1 LPEATC
7 VAPLPLLP
15 SCNDR
20 RRTTALSLPHALA
33 SHPTMPYVASHPTM
47 PYVASHPTM
56 PYVASHPTMP
66 YVASHPTMPYVASH
80 PTMPYVASHPTMPYV
95 ASHPTMPY
103 VASHPTMLY
112 VATSTAKQALWS
124 PRTSLCA
131 VRPLTSRPPSHL
143 TAQLISV
150 RTERVSLL
158 VQRPVPVSCI
168 PYHPHASIP
177 HRAAPTASPPAAQH
191 MGVRKLIAAHG
202 GAEAHRSTWGCGS
215 SSQHMGRTCAWD
227 GHVPG
232 TDMCLGRTCAW
243 DGHVPGTDM
252 CLGRTCAW
260 DGHVPVT
267 DMCLGRTCAW
277 DGHVPGTDMCLGR
290 TCAWDGHVPG
300 TDMCLGRT
308 YGGAAAHRGMQEG
321 KGESALSGM
330 CQECAMVVLQLI
342 LARRRVRVLVKDAKE
357 ATSGFGPY
365 VQPIAGSV
373 GDQAAVRAALR
384 GSQAVIV
391 TGRLGSL
398 AQMLQGSKAEH
409 VVLVSQLGASSRPS
423 GLAGLLWSASPL
435 AAAADAEA
443 ALAAAAVAAGGDGER
458 GAAGEARRWGF
469 GCTVVRGGKVVDEP
483 GRQRGLLLGQ
493 GNTMKGSVSRE
504 DLAAVVAAALAV
516 PPPSQHRR
524 IIEVVNSDTPRDSN
538 DGSDFLERIAGL
550 STEPIII

>member
-1 LPEATC
+1 MWRVSYQMTCGLEWNPSSELPDATC

-20 RRTTALSLPHALA
+20 RRTTALSLPHALASHPHAVASHPTMPYVASHPTMPYVASHPTMPYVASHPTMPYVASHPTMPYVASHPTMPYVASHPTMPYVASHPTMPYVA

-191 MGVRKLIAAHG
+191 MGVQKLIAAHG
-202 GAEAHRSTWGCGS
+202 
-215 SSQHMGRTCAWD
+215 D
-227 GHVPG
+227 
-232 TDMCLGRTCAW
+232 
-243 DGHVPGTDM
+243 
-252 CLGRTCAW
+252 
-260 DGHVPVT
+260 
-267 DMCLGRTCAW
+267 
-277 DGHVPGTDMCLGR
+277 
-290 TCAWDGHVPG
+290 
-300 TDMCLGRT
+300 
-308 YGGAAAHRGMQEG
+308 GGAAAHRGMQEG

-357 ATSGFGPY
+357 ATAGFGPY

-398 AQMLQGSKAEH
+398 AQLLQGSKADH

-443 ALAAAAVAAGGDGER
+443 ALAVAAVAAGVDGER
-458 GAAGEARRWGF
+458 GAAGEARHWGF

-493 GNTMKGSVSRE
+493 GDAMRGSVSRE

-516 PPPSQHRR
+516 PPPVQQRR
-524 IIEVVNSDTPRDSN
+524 IIE
-538 DGSDFLERIAGL
+538 
-550 STEPIII
+550 